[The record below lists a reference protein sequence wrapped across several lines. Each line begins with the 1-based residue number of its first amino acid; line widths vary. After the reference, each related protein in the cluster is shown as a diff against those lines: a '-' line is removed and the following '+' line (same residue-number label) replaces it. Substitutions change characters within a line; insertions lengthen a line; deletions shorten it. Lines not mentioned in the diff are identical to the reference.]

1 MARAAD
7 DAAMTEIQASAQP
20 LVLVSWDGKSQPLL
34 CLHLDAT
41 PQFSI
46 VLFDFSGTST
56 KTELT
61 VQGLRCQVLS
71 GATECKGEIYQAL
84 AAHLSTASVL
94 PEYVSL
100 IDDDIIIGVSDINRA
115 LHLAR
120 ATGLD
125 VFSPCLSHDSH
136 YTHRWTLQQGH
147 AMALPVDWVE
157 VMMPFYRGKLF
168 MAGASHYAGN
178 ISSWGIDKY
187 LIPTLQKLTG
197 MERTAILNAVVA
209 SHVRPVTSGQKTY
222 RNGRTAAMERDAL
235 KASCIALIERERP
248 ELKHSDWYR
257 RIFVQRHSRTAWQ
270 RLVYGLGRPIRR
282 WLERST

>member
-1 MARAAD
+1 MPD
-7 DAAMTEIQASAQP
+7 TPNSVQP
-20 LVLVSWDGKSQPLL
+20 LVLVSWDGKSPPLQ
-34 CLHLDAT
+34 CLHIDAT
-41 PQFSI
+41 PQFSL
-46 VLFDFSGTST
+46 VLFDFSGTVAQA
-56 KTELT
+56 ELT
-61 VQGLRCQVLS
+61 VQGLRCRVLS

-84 AAHLSTASVL
+84 AAHLAGASPL

-136 YTHRWTLQQGH
+136 YTHRWTLQQGQ
-147 AMALPVDWVE
+147 AMAHPVDWVE
-157 VMMPFYRGKLF
+157 VMMPFYRGQIF
-168 MAGASHYAGN
+168 MAGAPHYAGN
-178 ISSWGIDKY
+178 VSSWGIDKY
-187 LIPTLQKLTG
+187 LIPTLQKLLG
-197 MERTAILNAVVA
+197 MERTAILNTVVA

-235 KASCIALIERERP
+235 KAICLALIEREKP
-248 ELKHSDWYR
+248 ELKQGDWYR